1 MRRRV
6 VVTGMGA
13 ITPLGSTLEESWK
26 ALLHNE
32 SGMTTLVTALELQGL
47 AEEVHE
53 RELQMAAPLPC
64 QVAAPVRGV
73 AHDSRTS
80 RFVQMALLA
89 AVEAV
94 HQAQL
99 SEWLEDDERLQ
110 ERAGVCV
117 GNGMS
122 GVREVVE
129 AARIVQEFGL
139 RRLSPHF
146 VPKVLANSAAGR
158 LSLQYH
164 LRGPNHSA
172 STACAAGAH
181 AIGDSMRCIQYDNA
195 DIMLAGGAEACID
208 PLSMAGF
215 CRLRALSTSFEPDKA
230 SRPFDRLRDGFVMG
244 EGAAILVLEELEH
257 AKQRGV
263 SILAEVRGYGLTGD
277 AHHVTA
283 PDPEGHGAE
292 RAMRMALQQAGLPAS
307 SVQYVNAHATST
319 PKGDEIEA
327 LAINRAL
334 LSADRSKDLFV
345 SSTKG
350 ATGHLLGAAGA
361 LEAAFTILSLTKGSI
376 PPTRNLE
383 DTDDKENPVSF
394 RYVQEALMT
403 VDDLDVAMSNSFGF
417 GGTNASLV
425 FTNNKND

>member
-1 MRRRV
+1 
-6 VVTGMGA
+6 MGA

-26 ALLHNE
+26 ALLRNE
-32 SGMTTLVTALELQGL
+32 SGITNLVTALELQGL

-53 RELQMAAPLPC
+53 RELQMAASLPC

-80 RFVQMALLA
+80 RFVQLALMAGIE
-89 AVEAV
+89 AVE
-94 HQAQL
+94 QAQL
-99 SEWLEDDERLQ
+99 SEWLKDERRQ
-110 ERAGVCV
+110 ERAGACV

-129 AARIVQEFGL
+129 AARTVHEYGL

-158 LSLQYH
+158 LSLEYH

-181 AIGDSMRCIQYDNA
+181 AIGDAMRCIEYNNA

-208 PLSMAGF
+208 PLSVAGF

-244 EGAAILVLEELEH
+244 EGAAILVLEELEN

-263 SILAEVRGYGLTGD
+263 PILAEIRGYGLTGD

-283 PDPEGHGAE
+283 PDLNGNGAM
-292 RAMRMALQQAGLPAS
+292 RAMRMALQQAGLTAS

-319 PKGDEIEA
+319 PKGDEIELYAIQGA
-327 LAINRAL
+327 LH
-334 LSADRSKDLFV
+334 SADRSKNLFV

-361 LEAAFTILSLTKGSI
+361 LEAAFTVLSLAKGSI

-383 DTDDKENPVSF
+383 AITDNENAFIF
-394 RYVQEALMT
+394 RHVQETLMN

-425 FTNNKND
+425 FTNYKND